1 MNYPNPFALV
11 EREIV
16 QKQTQIGRATLWR
29 RIKAGKFP
37 APFAGGTSRACWPQ
51 LQITDYLYQ
60 VARHGDWSK
69 QRSDEALDRA
79 HEEAVTGTTQ
89 LVDRGDTDD

>member
-1 MNYPNPFALV
+1 MNYPFALV

-29 RIKAGKFP
+29 RVKFGKFP
-37 APFAGGTSRACWPQ
+37 APFAGGTARACWPQ

-69 QRSDEALDRA
+69 HRADEVLDRA
-79 HEEAVTGTTQ
+79 HEEAVKSALQ
-89 LVDRGDTDD
+89 LNPSGEADA